1 MDGARCGAEAK
12 RHDASML
19 TSITFSTQVVF
30 AGDFHAR
37 HRTKPEQA
45 MADRADVL
53 ASPAYAALKTKVGSG
68 DHRPRRAI
76 TVTFSFTNSSA
87 YRRCGQWLL
96 SQLGS
101 WPLCPT
107 WPSSLSTC

>member
-19 TSITFSTQVVF
+19 TSITSTQVVF
-30 AGDFHAR
+30 AGDFRAR

-53 ASPAYAALKTKVGSG
+53 ASPAYAALKTKSAQ
-68 DHRPRRAI
+68 AI
-76 TVTFSFTNSSA
+76 TD
-87 YRRCGQWLL
+87 RGQR
-96 SQLGS
+96 SR
-101 WPLCPT
+101 
-107 WPSSLSTC
+107 